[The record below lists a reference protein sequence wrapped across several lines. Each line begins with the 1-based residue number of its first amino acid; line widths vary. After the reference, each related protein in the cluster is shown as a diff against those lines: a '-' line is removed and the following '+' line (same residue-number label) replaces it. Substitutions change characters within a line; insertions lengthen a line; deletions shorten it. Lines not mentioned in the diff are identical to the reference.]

1 MSQQMKKSLV
11 CVVPKLGNSYNSICL
26 DIMIKLGWRDQDQFT
41 CYLFGRTG
49 TLYTGTCTRMI

>member
-1 MSQQMKKSLV
+1 MKKSLV
-11 CVVPKLGNSYNSICL
+11 CVVPKLGNSYNSIYL
-26 DIMIKLGWRDQDQFT
+26 DLMIKLGWRDQDQFT